1 MSLAGVPLD
10 QVTPQQAKQ
19 LRALFGEYVRIQR
32 EHADM
37 PGVQLHLGV
46 FYVTRGDLPAAEA
59 AYREA
64 LYLNPQLLPAYL
76 NLADLLRAQ
85 SRDDDARQL
94 LLQAL
99 AIAPDNGATLH
110 SLGLLETR
118 TGNSAKALEYL
129 QQAAA
134 LESMGTR
141 HRFIYAIAL
150 HDLGQ
155 PREAIVQLQAL
166 LRSVPRN
173 QEVLTALA
181 NYNAELGQRDKALA
195 YVRTLLE
202 IAPNNQAY
210 QQLFQ
215 QLSQD

>member
-1 MSLAGVPLD
+1 
-10 QVTPQQAKQ
+10 
-19 LRALFGEYVRIQR
+19 
-32 EHADM
+32 
-37 PGVQLHLGV
+37 V

-85 SRDDDARQL
+85 SREDEARQL

-118 TGNSAKALEYL
+118 TGNSEKALEYL
-129 QQAAA
+129 QKAAA
-134 LESMGTR
+134 METMGTR

-155 PREAIVQLQAL
+155 PREAIAQLQAL

-181 NYNAELGQRDKALA
+181 NYNAELGQRDKALV
-195 YVRTLLE
+195 YVRMLLE

-215 QLSQD
+215 QLSQE